1 MIWLLVPH
9 HLAEIA
15 FVDLLT
21 ADRACLVT
29 VLRLVWL
36 AGDRRSKVGYS
47 SHARPNKMLRQSSV
61 NLVASVGEDIAPKAV
76 VIWSTVEMRL
86 QSAVRHGGRCFH
98 PIKFDRRLSG
108 LISVDEIGNLQSGEI
123 SAPDREPPW
132 TKYSQHLRVT
142 I

>member
-21 ADRACLVT
+21 ADRACVKSIAP

-47 SHARPNKMLRQSSV
+47 SHARPNTMLRKSSV
-61 NLVASVGEDIAPKAV
+61 SLVSQLVKEIAPKEV
-76 VIWSTVEMRL
+76 VIWSTVEMSL
-86 QSAVRHGGRCFH
+86 QSAVRSGVRRFH
-98 PIKFDRRLSG
+98 PIEFDL
-108 LISVDEIGNLQSGEI
+108 
-123 SAPDREPPW
+123 
-132 TKYSQHLRVT
+132 T
-142 I
+142 

>member
-1 MIWLLVPH
+1 MRDRTRCCGKVPSVWFSQLV
-9 HLAEIA
+9 
-15 FVDLLT
+15 
-21 ADRACLVT
+21 
-29 VLRLVWL
+29 
-36 AGDRRSKVGYS
+36 K
-47 SHARPNKMLRQSSV
+47 
-61 NLVASVGEDIAPKAV
+61 DIAPKAV